1 MQTQNLQQQ
10 FYITFKNNKKY
21 NMKHTLILAITAT
34 AIITFNLTSCSKKDK
49 EVPVIT
55 IAEPSMND
63 TFSMATEDS
72 VHLEFNVTDNDGLH
86 DVTTNITN
94 ASGTN
99 VFTNTDDVDNSTYHF
114 HQHFHPTNITS
125 PTVFTLKINAE
136 DHSGNAANKTVT
148 FVVKP

>member
-1 MQTQNLQQQ
+1 MLQQNLQQQ

-49 EVPVIT
+49 ENPVIT
-55 IAEPSMND
+55 LLEPSMND
-63 TFSMATEDS
+63 TFSMATKDS
-72 VHLEFNVTDNDGLH
+72 VHLEFKATDNDGLH
-86 DVTTNITN
+86 DVTINITN

-99 VFTNTDDVDNSTYHF
+99 VFTNTDDVDSTTYHF
-114 HQHFHPTNITS
+114 DQYFHATNIAA
-125 PTVFTLKINAE
+125 PTVFTLKIDAE
-136 DHSGNAANKTVT
+136 DHSGNAANKTLI